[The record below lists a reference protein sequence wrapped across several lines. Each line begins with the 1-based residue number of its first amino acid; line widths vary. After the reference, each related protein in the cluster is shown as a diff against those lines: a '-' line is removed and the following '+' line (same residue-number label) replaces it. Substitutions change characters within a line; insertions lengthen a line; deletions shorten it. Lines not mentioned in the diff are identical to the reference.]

1 MRNFCSVINSLF
13 IALLLTVTAAA
24 AASNQFNFE
33 KGYVENEL
41 LVKYADG
48 TLAEAA
54 RTANLQAGASVLQN
68 FPDLGWQL
76 VRLPENLTVE
86 QALINYRSFAGVA
99 AAQPNY
105 IYRLAQTPNDP
116 SYGSLYGMTKID
128 APTAWNT
135 TTGSQSVVV
144 ADIDTGIR
152 YTHEDLAANA
162 WRNPGEI
169 PGNGVDDDGDGFVD
183 DYYGYDFFS
192 NDGDP
197 LDENGHGTHTAG
209 TIGAVGNNAK
219 GVVGV
224 NWNVSLMAIKIYDAA
239 GNSTSSILINA
250 YNYVRLMKTRGVN
263 IRATNNSY
271 GDCAEACGYD
281 QATKDAID
289 ALGNADV
296 LQVFAAGNNG
306 HNIEPAPF
314 YPASYTTPSI
324 LAVAASDSA
333 DNRASFSNY
342 GALSVDLAA
351 PGVSVLSTYRNS
363 DTSYASLSGTSM
375 ATPHTT
381 GAAALLAAA
390 NPNLS
395 AASLKATLM
404 NTVTPLAN
412 WNGIVKSGG
421 RLNIANAIQNP
432 TVCNFSL
439 SPPVPP
445 FQPSGGT
452 GSISVTVPT
461 NCDFAVMSQDAW
473 ITVTSGNPGSG
484 NTTVNFTVAANTGTS
499 RSGTIRV
506 AGQNFSVVQVGV
518 SINPNRNAV
527 LDFDGDRRTDFSAIQ
542 NSGGTMLWH
551 NLQSTNGYNAV
562 SFGLFSGDTPVP
574 ADYDGDGKADIAVWR
589 GGSAGSQGVFYVL
602 NSSNG
607 TFRSVSW
614 GTAGDVPQANEDFD
628 GDGKADFVV
637 TRAVSNQLVWYI
649 LKSTGGF
656 ASQQFG
662 FSLDKPVR
670 GDFDGDGKADLAVY
684 RPANLSPANTFF
696 VLKSSNGSL
705 LTSTFGDS
713 TTDRVVSGDFDG
725 DAKTDFAVWRT
736 TTGVWYWI
744 NSSSGL
750 TRAVQFGADTD
761 LPTPGDYDGD
771 GKTDISVWRPNSA
784 SNQSGVFYVNGSTNG
799 FSAVS
804 WGQSGMLIPAAN

>member
-1 MRNFCSVINSLF
+1 MQNFCSVINSLF
-13 IALLLTVTAAA
+13 VALLLTVTAV
-24 AASNQFNFE
+24 ASDKFNFG
-33 KGYVENEL
+33 KGYIDDEL
-41 LVKYADG
+41 LVKYTNGAMS
-48 TLAEAA
+48 EAA
-54 RTANLQAGASVLQN
+54 QTANLQVGASVVQN

-86 QALINYRSFAGVA
+86 QALTNYNSFAGVE

-128 APTAWNT
+128 APAAWNT
-135 TTGSQSVVV
+135 TTGSPSVVV

-152 YTHEDLAANA
+152 YTHEDLAANV

-169 PGNGVDDDGDGFVD
+169 PGNGIDDDGDGFVD

-219 GVVGV
+219 GVTGV
-224 NWNVSLMAIKIYDAA
+224 SWNVSIMSVKIYDAA

-250 YNYVRLMKTRGVN
+250 YNYVRLMKNRGVN

-289 ALGNADV
+289 ALGNSDV

-306 HNIEPAPF
+306 RNIEPAPF

-333 DNRASFSNY
+333 DNKASFSNY
-342 GALSVDLAA
+342 GAMSVDLAA
-351 PGVSVLSTYRNS
+351 PGVGVLSTYRNS
-363 DTSYASLSGTSM
+363 DASYTSLSGTSM

-412 WNGIVKSGG
+412 WNGVVKSGG
-421 RLNIANAIQNP
+421 RLNIANAIQNQ
-432 TVCNFSL
+432 TVCSFILPATMPNVPVAGGSFS
-439 SPPVPP
+439 
-445 FQPSGGT
+445 
-452 GSISVTVPT
+452 INVTAAA
-461 NCDFAVMSQDAW
+461 NCDFAAISQNNW

-484 NTTVNFTVAANTGTS
+484 NTTVNYTVAANTGA
-499 RSGTIRV
+499 IRASYIQI
-506 AGQNFSVVQVGV
+506 AGQNFPILQLGT
-518 SINPNRNAV
+518 INLLSRAV
-527 LDFDGDRRTDFSAIQ
+527 LDFDNDGRTDFSAIQ

-551 NLQSTNGYNAV
+551 NLQSTNGYNPV
-562 SFGLFSGDTPVP
+562 NFGFFSGDIPVP
-574 ADYDGDGKADIAVWR
+574 ADYDGDGKADVAVWR
-589 GGSAGSQGVFYVL
+589 GGSTGGQGVFYVL

-607 TFRSVSW
+607 TFRSVNW
-614 GTAGDVPQANEDFD
+614 GTAGDVPLMAEDFD

-637 TRAVSNQLVWYI
+637 TRAVNNQLVWFI

-662 FSLDKPVR
+662 FSLDKPLR

-696 VLKSSNGSL
+696 VLKSSTGML

-713 TTDRVVSGDFDG
+713 TTDRIISGDFDG
-725 DAKTDFAVWRT
+725 DGRTDFAVWRS
-736 TTGVWYWI
+736 TTGVWYWL
-744 NSSSGL
+744 NSSNGAL
-750 TRAVQFGADTD
+750 RAVQFGANGD

-784 SNQSGVFYVNGSTNG
+784 PNQSGTFYVNGSTSG
-799 FSAVS
+799 FSAVP
-804 WGQSGMLIPAAN
+804 WGQSGMLIPAAY

>member
-1 MRNFCSVINSLF
+1 MRNLRLVINSLF
-13 IALLLTVTAAA
+13 VALLLTITVV
-24 AASNQFNFE
+24 ASDQFNFE
-33 KGYVENEL
+33 KGYVNNEI
-41 LVKYADG
+41 LVKYSNG
-48 TLAEAA
+48 TMSEAA
-54 RTANLQAGASVLQN
+54 QAANLQAGASVVQN

-86 QALINYRSFAGVA
+86 QALTNYSGFAGVE

-128 APTAWNT
+128 APSAWNT
-135 TTGSQSVVV
+135 TTGSPSVVV

-152 YTHEDLAANA
+152 YTHEDLAANV

-197 LDENGHGTHTAG
+197 FDENGHGTHTAG

-224 NWNVSLMAIKIYDAA
+224 NWNVSLMSVKIYDAA
-239 GNSTSSILINA
+239 GNSTTSILINA
-250 YNYVRLMKTRGVN
+250 YNYVRLMKARGVN
-263 IRATNNSY
+263 VRVTNNSY

-306 HNIEPAPF
+306 RNIEPAPF

-333 DNRASFSNY
+333 DNKASFSNY

-363 DTSYASLSGTSM
+363 DTSYATLSGTSM

-412 WNGIVKSGG
+412 WNGVVKSGG
-421 RLNIANAIQNP
+421 RLNIYNAIQNP
-432 TVCNFSL
+432 TVCSFNFSGL
-439 SPPVPP
+439 PPLVPAT
-445 FQPSGGT
+445 GGNY
-452 GSISVTVPT
+452 SITVTAPA
-461 NCDFAVMSQDAW
+461 NCDFSVDSAAPW
-473 ITVTSGNPGSG
+473 ITLTSGNPGSG
-484 NTTVNFTVAANTGTS
+484 NTVINYTVAPNNSAQ
-499 RSGTIRV
+499 RVGTISIPGQFAAIVQRGSTPASNA
-506 AGQNFSVVQVGV
+506 AG
-518 SINPNRNAV
+518 V
-527 LDFDGDRRTDFSAIQ
+527 LDFDGDRRTDYSAIQ

-574 ADYDGDGKADIAVWR
+574 ADYDGDGKTDIAVWR
-589 GGSAGSQGVFYVL
+589 AGSAGGQSVFYVL
-602 NSSNG
+602 NSATG
-607 TFRSVSW
+607 TFRSISW
-614 GTAGDVPQANEDFD
+614 GTAGDAPQSNEDFD

-637 TRAVSNQLVWYI
+637 TRQVNNQLVWFI

-656 ASQQFG
+656 FSQQFG
-662 FSLDKPVR
+662 LSLDKPLR

-684 RPANLSPANTFF
+684 RPASLSPANTFF
-696 VLKSSNGSL
+696 VLKSSTGML

-713 TTDRVVSGDFDG
+713 TTDRIVSGDFDG
-725 DAKTDFAVWRT
+725 DTKTDFAVWRA

-744 NSSSGL
+744 NSSTGL
-750 TRAVQFGADTD
+750 VRAVQFGADTD

-771 GKTDISVWRPNSA
+771 GKTDISVWRPNA
-784 SNQSGVFYVNGSTNG
+784 APNQSGIFYVNGSTGG
-799 FSAVS
+799 FSATV
-804 WGQSGMLIPAAN
+804 WGQSGMLIPGSN